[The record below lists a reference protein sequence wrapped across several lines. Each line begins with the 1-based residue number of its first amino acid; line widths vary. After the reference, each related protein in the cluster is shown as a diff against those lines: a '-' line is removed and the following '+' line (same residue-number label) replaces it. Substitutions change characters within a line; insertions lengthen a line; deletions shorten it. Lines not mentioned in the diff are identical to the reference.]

1 MNNETFNKLIN
12 EAKNI
17 GLKTTVVLHNN
28 VKQILRN
35 NPISITYLIN
45 LSNQLDSLKIGDVV
59 DILDKKYFIKK
70 ELLKGICPYQNNNSY
85 EVIQQLFY
93 KDKEKEQEV
102 LERIMMINMLIKKIL
117 APA

>member
-1 MNNETFNKLIN
+1 MNNKTFDKLIE

-17 GLKTTVVLHNN
+17 GLKTTVVFHNKA
-28 VKQILRN
+28 KQSLRN
-35 NPISITYLIN
+35 NPISIYYLTN
-45 LSNQLDSLKIGDVV
+45 LTKELDLIKIGDVIDV
-59 DILDKKYFIKK
+59 LDKGYFIKK

-85 EVIQQLFY
+85 DVILQLFY